1 MITLPPPSAPT
12 QPVITMFLK
21 PSFMVTAQSSG
32 LLVSVTLQLPIAKP
46 EARN

>member
-1 MITLPPPSAPT
+1 MNPSPQPSAPT
-12 QPVITMFLK
+12 QPVVTMFLK

-32 LLVSVTLQLPIAKP
+32 LLVSVTLQTPVAPP